1 MSILEE
7 LEGLE
12 EEDVISDLRKETL
25 PLVMW
30 GAGSSAPEVNYYL
43 KKHGIIITDVFVDD
57 DYYTENLLFNKKAVL
72 SYSMLKEKY
81 NKVNVILGN
90 SYYEKKE
97 ILDKRLRLYKAI
109 YKLPNGTDIKKIKG
123 CDLYRLRVGDC
134 RVLYTV
140 DEAIR
145 LIDIENIDNRGDVYK
160 RI

>member
-1 MSILEE
+1 MPTY
-7 LEGLE
+7 
-12 EEDVISDLRKETL
+12 K
-25 PLVMW
+25 
-30 GAGSSAPEVNYYL
+30 
-43 KKHGIIITDVFVDD
+43 III
-57 DYYTENLLFNKKAVL
+57 EKAAQKFL
-72 SYSMLKEKY
+72 DKQEK
-81 NKVNVILGN
+81 
-90 SYYEKKE
+90 
-97 ILDKRLRLYKAI
+97 DKRLRLYKAI